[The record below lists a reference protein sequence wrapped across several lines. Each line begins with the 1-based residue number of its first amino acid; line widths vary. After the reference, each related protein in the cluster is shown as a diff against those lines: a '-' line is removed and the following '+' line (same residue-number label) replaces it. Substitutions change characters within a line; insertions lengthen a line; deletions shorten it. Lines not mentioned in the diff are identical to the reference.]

1 LFFKSSYSKSN
12 TCSVC
17 KPVRDAIHKHER
29 DMYKKQK
36 MAAQQA
42 RLHFNPNTPPSSLML
57 CFTKDE
63 ILEHLTVRLKNV

>member
-1 LFFKSSYSKSN
+1 MMDYNRCKEDA
-12 TCSVC
+12 CSVC

-63 ILEHLTVRLKNV
+63 IKE